1 MNQFLKSILQSLVVI
16 AAIASAAKLT
26 IPYFADIT
34 WVDYIAFT
42 GAAAIGLGYITYD
55 KAPGHQAVSSSTSMA
70 DVDLARYDRDS
81 TEVYNNLSFSLSV
94 GIAGFL
100 LLLISGLMVWLG

>member
-16 AAIASAAKLT
+16 AAIAAAAKLT

-55 KAPGHQAVSSSTSMA
+55 KAPVQAVSSSTSMA

-100 LLLISGLMVWLG
+100 LLLISGLMVWMG

>member
-16 AAIASAAKLT
+16 AAIAAAAKLT

-42 GAAAIGLGYITYD
+42 GAAAIGIGYITYD
-55 KAPGHQAVSSSTSMA
+55 KAPGQAVSFSTSMA

-94 GIAGFL
+94 GIAGLL

>member
-16 AAIASAAKLT
+16 AAIAAAAKLT
-26 IPYFADIT
+26 IPYFADII

-55 KAPGHQAVSSSTSMA
+55 KALGQAVSSSTSMA
-70 DVDLARYDRDS
+70 DVDLAKYDRDS

>member
-1 MNQFLKSILQSLVVI
+1 MNQFLKSLVVI
-16 AAIASAAKLT
+16 AAIAAAAKLT

-55 KAPGHQAVSSSTSMA
+55 KAPGQAVSSSTSMA

-94 GIAGFL
+94 GIAGL
-100 LLLISGLMVWLG
+100 LLLLLSGLMVWLG

>member
-1 MNQFLKSILQSLVVI
+1 MSQFLKSILQSLVVI
-16 AAIASAAKLT
+16 AAIAAAAKLT

-55 KAPGHQAVSSSTSMA
+55 KAPGQVVSSSTSMA

>member
-16 AAIASAAKLT
+16 AAIAAAAKLT

-55 KAPGHQAVSSSTSMA
+55 KAPGQAVLSSTSMA

>member
-16 AAIASAAKLT
+16 AAIAAAAKLT

-34 WVDYIAFT
+34 WVDYTFT

-55 KAPGHQAVSSSTSMA
+55 KAPGQAVLSSTSMA

>member
-16 AAIASAAKLT
+16 AAIAAAAKLT
-26 IPYFADIT
+26 IPYFADII

-55 KAPGHQAVSSSTSMA
+55 KAPGQAVSSSTSMA
-70 DVDLARYDRDS
+70 DVDLAKYDRDS

>member
-1 MNQFLKSILQSLVVI
+1 M
-16 AAIASAAKLT
+16 
-26 IPYFADIT
+26 
-34 WVDYIAFT
+34 
-42 GAAAIGLGYITYD
+42 
-55 KAPGHQAVSSSTSMA
+55 VSSSTSMA

>member
-16 AAIASAAKLT
+16 AAIAAAAKLT

-55 KAPGHQAVSSSTSMA
+55 KAPGQAVSSSASMA

-94 GIAGFL
+94 GIAGLL
-100 LLLISGLMVWLG
+100 LLLISGLIVWLG